1 MTSLF
6 LASCDGEK
14 NELKTPCIENFNFVV
29 DRFADV
35 EILRYRVVGF
45 ENLTLQQKKFIYFL
59 SQAALEGRDILFD
72 QHGKYNLVIRRT
84 LEAVFTNYAGDKNS
98 QEFAHLTTYLKQVWM
113 GNGIHHHHSADK
125 FVPKFSESFFA
136 NAVNNLDSTLL
147 PLADNQSV
155 EEFIAKLTTVIF
167 DPTVMPRRMNQTK
180 GEDLVL
186 TSTVNFYRGVTQA
199 EAENFY
205 NAMKNPNDARPV
217 QFGLNSRLE
226 KKPCRAELDSASPN
240 DKEIAGQA
248 RNDSGLIEN
257 VWKIGGLYS
266 EAIERIV
273 YWLEKAV
280 EFAENNSQ
288 KEIIRTLIDF
298 YHTGCLA
305 IFDEFSVLWVQDLES
320 QIDFLNG
327 FIESYSDPLGMKGSW
342 EGLVNFRNPE
352 ATKRTELISRY
363 AQWFE
368 DNSPIA
374 PEFKKDE
381 VVGVSASVVTVAMLS
396 GDCYPA
402 APLGINLPN
411 SNWIRRDYG
420 SKSVTLDNI
429 SEANNRVSLGN
440 GFAEE
445 FMWSELELER
455 AKKYGSLT
463 NTLLTDLHECLGH
476 GSGKLLPGVDADA
489 LGVYGAP
496 IEEARADLFAL
507 YYIADPKM
515 LELGLLS
522 NAEACKAQY
531 YHYMMNGL
539 MTQLTRIELGKNI
552 EQAHMRNR
560 QLVASWVFERGN
572 LEVVELVERN
582 GKCYMVI
589 HDYERLRGLFA
600 ELLIEIQRVK
610 STGDF
615 EAARNLVETYGVGV
629 NQSLHAEVLE
639 RFGGLNLAPFRGFV
653 NPVYTL
659 VKDRSENIIDVQ
671 ISYDENFV
679 EQQLRYSR
687 DFSTLPMFD

>member
-1 MTSLF
+1 MANLF
-6 LASCDGEK
+6 LASCGGEK
-14 NELKTPCIENFNFVV
+14 NQSQTPCIEDFNFVV
-29 DRFADV
+29 DRFEDV

-45 ENLTLQQKKFIYFL
+45 ENLTLQQKKFIYYL
-59 SQAALEGRDILFD
+59 SKAALEGRDILFD
-72 QHGKYNLVIRRT
+72 QHGRYNLAVRRT
-84 LEAVFTNYAGDKNS
+84 LEAIYLNYDGDKNS
-98 QEFAHLTTYLKQVWM
+98 DEFAHLTTYLKQVWM
-113 GNGIHHHHSADK
+113 GNGIHHHHSTDK
-125 FVPKFSESFFA
+125 FVPRFSESFFA
-136 NAVNNLDSTLL
+136 NAIKSIDSLML
-147 PLADNQSV
+147 PLSENQSV
-155 EEFIAKLTTVIF
+155 DEFITKLTPIIF

-180 GEDLVL
+180 GEDLIL
-186 TSTVNFYRGVTQA
+186 TSAVNFYVDVTQA
-199 EAENFY
+199 EVEAFY
-205 NAMKNPNDARPV
+205 NTMKNPNDARPV
-217 QFGLNSRLE
+217 QFGLNSQVV
-226 KKPCRAELDSASPN
+226 
-240 DKEIAGQA
+240 KENGVVTERIY
-248 RNDSGLIEN
+248 
-257 VWKIGGLYS
+257 KIGGLYS

-273 YWLEKAV
+273 YWLEKAAEV
-280 EFAENNSQ
+280 AENDLQ
-288 KEIIRTLIDF
+288 KEVISKLIEF
-298 YHTGCLA
+298 YHSGCLVT
-305 IFDEFSVLWVQDLES
+305 FDEFSVLWVQDLES
-320 QIDFLNG
+320 QVDFLNG

-352 ATKRTELISRY
+352 ATKRTELISRH

-429 SEANNRVSLGN
+429 SEAVNRVSLGN

-445 FMWSELELER
+445 FMWSEIELER
-455 AKKYGSLT
+455 ARKYGALT

-476 GSGKLLPGVDADA
+476 GSGKLLAGVDGDA

-515 LELGLLS
+515 VELGLLPDM
-522 NAEACKAQY
+522 EAHKAQY
-531 YHYMMNGL
+531 YQYMMNGF
-539 MTQLTRIELGKNI
+539 MTQLTRIELGRNI

-572 LEVVELVERN
+572 PEVVELVERD
-582 GKCYMVI
+582 GRRYVVV
-589 HDYERLRGLFA
+589 HDYERLRELFA

-615 EAARNLVETYGVGV
+615 ESARRLVETYGVKV

-639 RFGGLNLAPFRGFV
+639 RFRKLNLAPFRGFV

-659 VKDRSENIIDVQ
+659 VKDRRGNIIDVRV
-671 ISYDENFV
+671 SYNENFV
-679 EQQLRYSR
+679 EQHLRYSR
-687 DFSTLPMFD
+687 DFSVLPTFN